1 MVRNVICYILR
12 NGSVEASVAAEQLWR
27 SRLHFIGNGFAL
39 TKNKN
44 ARNGTNAEEDK
55 ERNKQDGNCFL
66 TQSSFPLKLKIDK
79 RIEAAACKAHN
90 TKNI

>member
-44 ARNGTNAEEDK
+44 ARNGTDTEEDK

-66 TQSSFPLKLKIDK
+66 TQSAFPP
-79 RIEAAACKAHN
+79 
-90 TKNI
+90 